1 MTKQTKITATEARFP
16 LASLTL
22 SPINP
27 RQTVPEGEVVELAE
41 SIWTVGLIQSIAGLA
56 DDNGGAEIVAGG
68 RRLRAL
74 QYLAEKHPNLA
85 SIRPELANP
94 LVMIAPD
101 VETAETWA
109 NAENITRKNLTPAE
123 EIRAYGKMDNAGAPA
138 IGIARAFAVTE
149 AHVHKRLKLA
159 GLPGQVIDALEA
171 KEISLGEAAAF
182 TICDDTDLIVQV
194 LEQARKGYLSEYQI
208 KNMLKPDSVSATDR
222 RAKYVGLDAYKAAG
236 GRVSADLFAEKTL
249 LDDEAILDQCFGDKL
264 VTVARTMRQGDGWK
278 WADFTLANN
287 FGGHTINEMGCARI
301 YAENGVL
308 TEEQAERYDELGEL
322 AEAEVLDEP
331 GQKELAELQSII
343 DGEYSL
349 FQKDHAGIVLYVDSA
364 GELNVIYGLV
374 KPEDKEAAIEA
385 GVLEASKH
393 KSEAKAEAPTSSK
406 PRMSQAL
413 VDDLNRVV
421 TGARQHAA
429 VNDPDLIL
437 ALLAF
442 QVSGGTRYGNPI
454 GICANDVPNWPT
466 TEADGYALDERLTTP
481 TEWEDDAFDRDL
493 AKEFRKFRKK
503 GDDHIQAELN
513 RHLAGLLSGGDKT
526 LKTLIDK
533 EVKTDIR
540 AVWTPTFDNFFSRIA
555 GPYLNDIW
563 RTVLGL
569 KEGND
574 QLNTFESL
582 KVGDKRKK
590 LHSLF
595 NEPETREAMKL
606 SKAVEKRIATWL
618 PEGMG

>member
-16 LASLTL
+16 LALLTL

-27 RQTVPEGEVVELAE
+27 RQTVPEAEIVELAE

-56 DDNGGAEIVAGG
+56 DDKGGAEIVAGG

-74 QYLAEKHPNLA
+74 QYLAEKHDNLA

-123 EIRAYGKMDNAGAPA
+123 EIRAYGKMDKAGAPA

-159 GLPGQVIDALEA
+159 GLPEQVIDALDA
-171 KEISLGEAAAF
+171 REISLGEAAAF
-182 TICDDTDLIVQV
+182 TICDDADLILPV
-194 LEQARKGYLSEYQI
+194 LERARKGYISEYHI
-208 KNMLKPDSVSATDR
+208 KKELKPDAVSATDR
-222 RAKYVGLDAYKAAG
+222 RAKFVTLDTYKQAG
-236 GRVSADLFAEKTL
+236 GRVSADLFQEKTL
-249 LDDEAILDQCFGDKL
+249 LDDLAILEQCFSEKL
-264 VTVARTMRQGDGWK
+264 TTAARTMRQGDGWL
-278 WADFTLANN
+278 WADFTLASD
-287 FGGHTINEMGCARI
+287 FGGHAINEMGAARI

-308 TEEQAERYDELGEL
+308 TEEQVERYDALSEL
-322 AEAEVLDEP
+322 ANGEVLDEP
-331 GQKELAELQSII
+331 GQQELADLQAII

-349 FQKDHAGIVLYVDSA
+349 IQKDHAGIVLYVDSTGKLSA
-364 GELNVIYGLV
+364 IEGLV
-374 KPEDKEAAIEA
+374 KPENKEAAIEA

-393 KSEAKAEAPTSSK
+393 KSENKIEAPKSNK
-406 PRMSQAL
+406 PNMSQAL
-413 VDDLNRVV
+413 VDDLKRVV

-429 VNDPDLIL
+429 VNNPDLIL

-442 QVSGGTRYGNPI
+442 QMADGMKYGKPV
-454 GICANDVPNWPT
+454 GITKNDVPNWPT
-466 TEADGYALDERLTTP
+466 TEASGYALDERLTTP
-481 TEWEDDAFDRDL
+481 TEWAHDTREGDFAKAFR
-493 AKEFRKFRKK
+493 AFRKK
-503 GDDHIQAELN
+503 GDDHVQAELI
-513 RHLAGLLSGGDKT
+513 RHLAGLLSGGDKK
-526 LKTLIDK
+526 LKALIDK

-540 AVWTPTFDNFFSRIA
+540 AVWTPTFENFFSRIA

-563 RTVLGL
+563 AKLLGL
-569 KEGND
+569 KSGNY

-582 KVGDKRKK
+582 KVG
-590 LHSLF
+590 
-595 NEPETREAMKL
+595 
-606 SKAVEKRIATWL
+606 EKRIATWL
-618 PEGMG
+618 PEGMV

>member
-27 RQTVPEGEVVELAE
+27 RQNVPEAEVVELAE
-41 SIWTVGLIQSIAGLA
+41 SIWTVGLIQSIAGLV
-56 DDNGGAEIVAGG
+56 DNKGGAEIVAGG

-101 VETAETWA
+101 VETAQTWA
-109 NAENITRKNLTPAE
+109 TAENISRKDLSPAE
-123 EIRAYGKMDNAGAPA
+123 EIRAYGKMDKAGAPA
-138 IGIARAFAVTE
+138 SGIARAFAVTE
-149 AHVHKRLKLA
+149 GHVYKRLKLA
-159 GLPGQVIDALEA
+159 GLPEQVIDALDA
-171 KEISLGEAAAF
+171 KEINLGEAAAF
-182 TICDDTDLIVQV
+182 TICDDAELILQV
-194 LEQARKGYLSEYQI
+194 LEQARKGFLSEYQI
-208 KNMLKPDSVSATDR
+208 KNMLKPDAVSASDR
-222 RAKYVGLDAYKAAG
+222 RAKFVGLDTYKEAG
-236 GRVSADLFAEKTL
+236 GRVSGDLFAEKTL
-249 LDDEAILDQCFGDKL
+249 LDDEAILDQCFADKL
-264 VTVARTMRQGDGWK
+264 AVTARTIRQEQGWK
-278 WADFTLANN
+278 WAEVIDATYFS
-287 FGGHTINEMGCARI
+287 GYDIDQMKCARI
-301 YAENGVL
+301 YAEQGEL
-308 TEEQAERYDELGEL
+308 TEEQAERYDELAEL
-322 AEAEVLDEP
+322 AEAEVLDKAGET
-331 GQKELAELQSII
+331 ELQALQTIL
-343 DGEYSL
+343 DGAYSDV
-349 FQKDHAGIVLYVDSA
+349 QKDCAGIILHVTNS
-364 GELNVIYGLV
+364 GELNVIEGLV

-385 GVLEASKH
+385 GVLAASKH
-393 KSEAKAEAPTSSK
+393 KKTDSTADTSSK

-413 VDDLNRVV
+413 VDDLKRVV

-429 VNDPDLIL
+429 VNKPDLIL

-442 QVSGGTRYGNPI
+442 QVSGGTRYGDPI
-454 GICANDVPNWPT
+454 GISANDVPNWPT

-481 TEWEDDAFDRDL
+481 TEWDGDAFDRDL
-493 AKEFRKFRKK
+493 AKEFRAFRKK
-503 GDDHIQAELN
+503 GSDHIQAELT
-513 RHLAGLLSGGDKT
+513 RHLATLLSGGDKK
-526 LKTLIDK
+526 LKALIDK

-555 GPYLNDIW
+555 GPYLNEIW
-563 RTVLGL
+563 AKVLGL
-569 KEGND
+569 KPGNC

-590 LHSLF
+590 LHALF

-618 PEGMG
+618 PEGMV